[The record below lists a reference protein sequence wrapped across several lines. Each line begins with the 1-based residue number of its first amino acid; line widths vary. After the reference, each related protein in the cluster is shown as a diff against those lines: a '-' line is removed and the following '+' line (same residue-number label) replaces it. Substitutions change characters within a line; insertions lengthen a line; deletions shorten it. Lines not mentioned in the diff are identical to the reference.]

1 MFCLGEKDEGGHV
14 GPAQE
19 SRKIITMNHALPPG
33 SEIMKKREKQKLAPQ
48 CPYVVNHLCS
58 MAKTPNRGNYINL
71 VDDVQYLKMRMLY
84 RPKTNFASD
93 FLLLPFNF
101 QQIMISVR
109 KTDSR
114 VLPVQSTRIML
125 FNIIRLLINNSKI
138 SKFDP
143 PMVYC
148 PLCPSID

>member
-1 MFCLGEKDEGGHV
+1 
-14 GPAQE
+14 
-19 SRKIITMNHALPPG
+19 
-33 SEIMKKREKQKLAPQ
+33 MKKREKQKLAPQ

-101 QQIMISVR
+101 QQIMIYVR

-114 VLPVQSTRIML
+114 VLLPVQSTRIML
-125 FNIIRLLINNSKI
+125 FNIIRLWIINSKI

-143 PMVYC
+143 PMAYC
-148 PLCPSID
+148 PLRPSIDSL

>member
-1 MFCLGEKDEGGHV
+1 
-14 GPAQE
+14 
-19 SRKIITMNHALPPG
+19 
-33 SEIMKKREKQKLAPQ
+33 MKKREKQKLAPQ

-101 QQIMISVR
+101 QQIMIS
-109 KTDSR
+109 
-114 VLPVQSTRIML
+114 STRIML

-143 PMVYC
+143 PM
-148 PLCPSID
+148 PHPTTSSIEAVKLLFEEGNLYVQ